1 MVKVLLVYEDFNLL
15 TLTESCLKKVG
26 FDVQGVSNEVLIQ
39 DQILSFNPNV
49 IVASGQRQRVSIVS
63 VGQKLKHDKH
73 FRGQLLLIA
82 PTGMKPT
89 AQELLLMKF
98 DAVMEHP
105 VSPEKLIACLCR
117 LSSIDSQPLLNKF
130 AKARMSDPD
139 LELKIRN
146 LMGSSSN
153 LHVDS
158 FSDPVRAQK
167 YNQIAKDHPISVLGT
182 SHRRADI
189 VKAQKELK
197 KDWDFDKLEE
207 LDELKHQFAEA
218 LFKKAK

>member
-26 FDVQGVSNEVLIQ
+26 FDIQGVSNEVLIQ
-39 DQILSFNPNV
+39 DQILAFNPNI
-49 IVASGQRQRVSIVS
+49 IVASGKSQRVSIVS

-82 PTGMKPT
+82 PPGAKPT
-89 AQELLLMKF
+89 AQELLQMKF
-98 DAVMEHP
+98 DAVMEQP
-105 VSPEKLIACLCR
+105 VPPEKLIACLCR
-117 LSSIDSQPLLNKF
+117 LSGMDSQPLLSKF
-130 AKARMSDPD
+130 AKARMSDPE
-139 LELKIRN
+139 LEQKIRN
-146 LMGSSSN
+146 LMGSSSG

-167 YNQIAKDHPISVLGT
+167 YNQIAKEHPISVHAT
-182 SHRRADI
+182 SHQRADI
-189 VKAQKELK
+189 TKAQKELK

-218 LFKKAK
+218 LFKKTK